1 MYFVIS
7 SAIILLIFQLFVAAM
22 GPPGGGSNEISG
34 RFTWH
39 MFILSADSFEDATL
53 DTIFGSIM
61 EWHFAKGFDANI
73 ARLSKVSTKLSDNLT
88 CS

>member
-1 MYFVIS
+1 VIL
-7 SAIILLIFQLFVAAM
+7 SAVIPVIFQSFVAAM

-39 MFILSADSFEDATL
+39 MFILSVDTFEDTTL

-73 ARLSKVSTKLSDNLT
+73 ARFSKVSTKLSDNLT
-88 CS
+88 

>member
-1 MYFVIS
+1 
-7 SAIILLIFQLFVAAM
+7 M

-39 MFILSADSFEDATL
+39 MFILSVDSFEDTTL
-53 DTIFGSIM
+53 DTIFGTIM

-73 ARLSKVSTKLSDNLT
+73 AKLSKVGKKLSAKLR